1 MNTDSTTLHPRLAE
15 LVDDLHRSRRAL
27 HACVAALSDAQRL
40 AAPVGASW
48 SVAQIVE
55 HLSMVEGNVG
65 RLLSNLMKE
74 AEATGARET
83 ETTSVLTSLDQ
94 FGVDVPT
101 VRIPAPDRVQPKE
114 GLTTHEALARLD
126 AVRDHLL
133 SVLPR
138 ASGLPLATVSFP
150 HPALGPLNGYEWILL
165 IAQHERR
172 HTRQI
177 EAVAAASASA

>member
-1 MNTDSTTLHPRLAE
+1 MNAYATTLHPRLAE
-15 LVDDLHRSRRAL
+15 LVDDLQRSRRAL
-27 HACVAALSDAQRL
+27 HACVAALSDAQRD
-40 AAPVGASW
+40 AAPVGESW

-55 HLSMVEGNVG
+55 HLAIVEGQVG
-65 RLLSNLMKE
+65 RLLSNLIKE
-74 AEATGARET
+74 AEATGERET

-101 VRIPAPDRVQPKE
+101 VRIPAPDRVQPKD
-114 GLTTHEALARLD
+114 GLSAHDALVRLD
-126 AVRDHLL
+126 AVRDQLL
-133 SVLPR
+133 RVIPR
-138 ASGLPLATVSFP
+138 ASGLPLANVSFP

-177 EAVAAASASA
+177 EAVAAAVTSA

>member
-1 MNTDSTTLHPRLAE
+1 MNAYATTLHPRLAE
-15 LVDDLHRSRRAL
+15 LVDDLQRSRRAL
-27 HACVAALSDAQRL
+27 HACVEALSDAQRD
-40 AAPVGASW
+40 AAPVGESW

-55 HLSMVEGNVG
+55 HLAIVEGQVG

-74 AEATGARET
+74 AEATGERET

-101 VRIPAPDRVQPKE
+101 VRIPAPDRVQPKD
-114 GLTTHEALARLD
+114 GLSAHEALVRLD
-126 AVRDHLL
+126 AVRDQLL
-133 SVLPR
+133 RVIPR
-138 ASGLPLATVSFP
+138 ASGLPLANVSFP

-177 EAVAAASASA
+177 EAVAAAVTSA